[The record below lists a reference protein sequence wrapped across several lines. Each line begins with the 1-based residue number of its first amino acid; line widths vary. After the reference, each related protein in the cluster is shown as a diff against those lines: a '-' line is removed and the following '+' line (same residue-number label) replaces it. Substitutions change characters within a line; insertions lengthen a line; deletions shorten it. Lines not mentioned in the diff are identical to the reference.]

1 MRKAIITFGVGYQ
14 FEDIRY
20 FLESCKKYCPEADI
34 YMYVGKN
41 YKQLKNECVKFERL
55 HLIQYEESVV
65 PKVIAKVFSFVPGI
79 QRRYATILQ
88 KLHLNNSLPKHH
100 LQTIAT
106 PLLQFMVKRFF
117 VIEKLMKQLPHDLFM
132 LTDLRDVLLQADPF
146 TEIDQ
151 NTIITGIEPI
161 KIHESEM
168 NARWIKNTFN
178 ETILNTLK
186 DFQVACAGV
195 TVGSRKAIVQY
206 VNEMNDH
213 VMENLP
219 KIIGM
224 LGPDQ
229 GIHIFLFYK
238 GLAGLDTHLQSNG
251 TGSIA
256 TLHYST
262 LDEFEAHAG
271 LLNNKVQRKLAV
283 IHQYDRHPILAA
295 ELRTSLIADFKR
307 AS

>member
-1 MRKAIITFGVGYQ
+1 MKKAIITFGVGYQ

-20 FLESCKKYCPEADI
+20 FLESCKKYCPNAEI

-41 YKQLKNECVKFERL
+41 YKQLKKECIKFENL
-55 HLIQYEESVV
+55 HLIQYKESLV
-65 PKVIAKVFSFVPGI
+65 PKLIAKAFSFMPSM
-79 QRRYATILQ
+79 QRNYATILQ
-88 KLHLNNSLPKHH
+88 KLYVNSTLPKHH
-100 LQTIAT
+100 LQLVAT

-117 VIEKLMKQLPHDLFM
+117 VIENLMKQLPHDLFM
-132 LTDLRDVLLQADPF
+132 LTDLRDVLLQSDPF
-146 TEIDQ
+146 IGINQ

-178 ETILNTLK
+178 ENILNSLK
-186 DFQVACAGV
+186 NFQVACAGV
-195 TVGSRKAIVQY
+195 TVGSRKAIAQY
-206 VNEMNDH
+206 VKEMNDH
-213 VMENLP
+213 VMKNLP

-262 LDEFEAHAG
+262 LDEFESHAG
-271 LLNNKVQRKLAV
+271 LLNNKVQKKLAV
-283 IHQYDRHPILAA
+283 IHQYDRHPSLAA
-295 ELRTSLIADFKR
+295 ELRTSLIADFKH